1 MGTVFSFDIR
11 GVRDEP
17 RVRAGLH
24 AAVAS
29 LHHADE
35 LFSPFRPDSQIQR
48 LGRGELALS
57 ACAREVVEVLELCA
71 AAERESAGW
80 FTTRYAGGLD
90 PTGMVKGWAVER
102 AVRMIASSGAGSV
115 CLNGGGDI
123 QLLGGPWRV
132 GISDPLRPGGLA
144 TVIETGQGPGP
155 VRSIFAGPR
164 RPAPHLAALSESPKY
179 VQYMGDPPPCDAR
192 HQTPRP
198 DPRRSTGQGLGVAT
212 SGPAERGCHVLDPY
226 TGRPPVGG
234 LASVTVVCPE
244 GLTMADTRATAA
256 YAMGARARDWLEE
269 LPGTEGFAVLPDGR
283 TWTTSGFHRYVA
295 KVSA

>member
-1 MGTVFSFDIR
+1 MAPDTARLRHVEESMGTVFSFDIR
-11 GVRDEP
+11 GVRDER

-35 LFSPFRPDSQIQR
+35 LFSTFRPDSQILR

-90 PTGMVKGWAVER
+90 PTGLVKGWAVER

-144 TVIETGQGPGP
+144 TVIETG
-155 VRSIFAGPR
+155 
-164 RPAPHLAALSESPKY
+164 E
-179 VQYMGDPPPCDAR
+179 
-192 HQTPRP
+192 
-198 DPRRSTGQGLGVAT
+198 GLGVAT
-212 SGPAERGCHVLDPY
+212 SGPAERGCQVLDPY

-244 GLTMADTRATAA
+244 GLTTADTRATAA
-256 YAMGARARDWLEE
+256 YAMGERARGWLET
-269 LPGTEGFAVLPDGR
+269 LPGAEGFAVMPDGR

>member
-1 MGTVFSFDIR
+1 MSQDTARLRHVEESMGTVFSFDIR

-29 LHHADE
+29 LHRADE
-35 LFSPFRPDSQIQR
+35 LFSAFRPDSQILR

-80 FTTRYAGGLD
+80 FTSRYAGGLD
-90 PTGMVKGWAVER
+90 PTGLVKGWAVER

-144 TVIETGQGPGP
+144 TVIESG
-155 VRSIFAGPR
+155 
-164 RPAPHLAALSESPKY
+164 E
-179 VQYMGDPPPCDAR
+179 
-192 HQTPRP
+192 
-198 DPRRSTGQGLGVAT
+198 GLGVAT
-212 SGPAERGCHVLDPY
+212 SGPAERGCHVIDPY

-244 GLTMADTRATAA
+244 GLTTADTRATAA
-256 YAMGARARDWLEE
+256 YAMGGRARDWLEA
-269 LPGTEGFAVLPDGR
+269 LPGTEGFAVMPDGR

>member
-1 MGTVFSFDIR
+1 MAHDTARLRHVEESMGTVFSFDIR

-29 LHHADE
+29 LHRADE
-35 LFSPFRPDSQIQR
+35 LFSAFRPDSQILR

-80 FTTRYAGGLD
+80 FTSRYAGGLD
-90 PTGMVKGWAVER
+90 PTGLVKGWAVER

-144 TVIETGQGPGP
+144 TVIESG
-155 VRSIFAGPR
+155 
-164 RPAPHLAALSESPKY
+164 E
-179 VQYMGDPPPCDAR
+179 
-192 HQTPRP
+192 
-198 DPRRSTGQGLGVAT
+198 GLGVAT
-212 SGPAERGCHVLDPY
+212 SGPAERGCHVIDPY

-244 GLTMADTRATAA
+244 GLTTADTRATAA
-256 YAMGARARDWLEE
+256 YAMGERARGWLEA
-269 LPGTEGFAVLPDGR
+269 LPGAEGFAVMPDGR

>member
-1 MGTVFSFDIR
+1 MSHGTARLRHVEESMGTVFSFDIR

-29 LHHADE
+29 LHRADE
-35 LFSPFRPDSQIQR
+35 LFSAFRPDSQILR

-57 ACAREVVEVLELCA
+57 ACAREVAEVLELCA
-71 AAERESAGW
+71 AAERESGGW
-80 FTTRYAGGLD
+80 FTSRYAGGLD
-90 PTGMVKGWAVER
+90 PTGLVKGWAVER

-144 TVIETGQGPGP
+144 TVIETG
-155 VRSIFAGPR
+155 
-164 RPAPHLAALSESPKY
+164 E
-179 VQYMGDPPPCDAR
+179 
-192 HQTPRP
+192 
-198 DPRRSTGQGLGVAT
+198 GLGVAT
-212 SGPAERGCHVLDPY
+212 SGPAERGCHVIDPY

-244 GLTMADTRATAA
+244 GLTAADTRATAA
-256 YAMGARARDWLEE
+256 YAMGARARGWLEG

>member
-1 MGTVFSFDIR
+1 MAHDTARLRHVEESMGTVFSFDIR

-29 LHHADE
+29 LHRADE
-35 LFSPFRPDSQIQR
+35 LFSTFRPDSQILR

-80 FTTRYAGGLD
+80 FTSRYAGGLD
-90 PTGMVKGWAVER
+90 PTGLVKGWAVER

-144 TVIETGQGPGP
+144 TVIESG
-155 VRSIFAGPR
+155 
-164 RPAPHLAALSESPKY
+164 E
-179 VQYMGDPPPCDAR
+179 
-192 HQTPRP
+192 
-198 DPRRSTGQGLGVAT
+198 GLGVAT
-212 SGPAERGCHVLDPY
+212 SGPAERGCHVIDPY

-244 GLTMADTRATAA
+244 GLTTADTRATAA
-256 YAMGARARDWLEE
+256 YAMGERARGWLEA
-269 LPGTEGFAVLPDGR
+269 LPGAEGFAVMPDGR

>member
-1 MGTVFSFDIR
+1 MSQDTARLRHVEESMGTVFSFDIR

-29 LHHADE
+29 LHRADE
-35 LFSPFRPDSQIQR
+35 LFSTFRPDSQILR

-80 FTTRYAGGLD
+80 FTSRYAGGLD
-90 PTGMVKGWAVER
+90 PTGLVKGWAVER

-144 TVIETGQGPGP
+144 TVIESG
-155 VRSIFAGPR
+155 
-164 RPAPHLAALSESPKY
+164 E
-179 VQYMGDPPPCDAR
+179 
-192 HQTPRP
+192 
-198 DPRRSTGQGLGVAT
+198 GLGVAT
-212 SGPAERGCHVLDPY
+212 SGPAERGCHVIDPY

-244 GLTMADTRATAA
+244 GLTTADTRATAA
-256 YAMGARARDWLEE
+256 YAMGGRARGWLEA
-269 LPGTEGFAVLPDGR
+269 LPGTEGFAVMPDGR